1 MRKKVGLLVI
11 TAILIGSFM
20 NLNAAVGK
28 EVKEVVVGE
37 ICALTG
43 PTSATHLMCMS
54 GSKDYMEYMNEKG
67 GIEGKKGK
75 VKIRVL
81 SYDSQ
86 YVSAKAKDGFARL
99 RGKGMIVLTHC
110 AAGHSDALLADHERA
125 KIPLVT
131 GSLGVASMWS
141 EWVYANYHP
150 GIANMI
156 RTWAV
161 WEKKK
166 WEKEGKPGGTLIL
179 GAIESDEPWA
189 PLALWD
195 IDSFCKKEQITL
207 ARDKMPKGTT
217 DATPQ
222 LTRLK
227 KSGAR
232 GIFVLSSGP
241 GTVVVL
247 KSAKSMGLDVPL
259 TQCAA
264 TTLGDVVDLGGAELA
279 EGYQGSYFYQP
290 IIKNPKIPDCEGMKL
305 AKMLWEK
312 NHPGHKTRDMYING
326 LLSGMIIVEGI
337 KLALNE
343 VPPEKLTGETLKKY
357 GLDKIRNFDA
367 GGLTTPISYIPGD
380 LDSHIGQRHVWYW
393 VIRNGYAEPLT
404 EWMPTTTYRIPKK
417 RK

>member
-1 MRKKVGLLVI
+1 MRKGMGFLAVA
-11 TAILIGSFM
+11 AILIMPFM
-20 NLNAAVGK
+20 NFSAADGK

-37 ICALTG
+37 ICAMTG

-54 GSKDYMEYMNEKG
+54 GTKDYIGYINEKG
-67 GIEGKKGK
+67 GVEGKKGR
-75 VKIRVL
+75 VKIDYI

-86 YVSAKAKDGFARL
+86 YVAAKAKDGFARL
-99 RGKGMIVLTHC
+99 REKGMIVLTHC

-156 RTWAV
+156 RTWAM
-161 WEKKK
+161 WEKSK
-166 WEKEGKPGGTLIL
+166 WEKEGKPGGKLIL

-195 IDSFCKKEQITL
+195 LDSFCKEQQIEIVT
-207 ARDKMPKGTT
+207 DKMPKGTT

-227 KSGAR
+227 KAGAR
-232 GIFVLSSGP
+232 GIFVLSSAP

-247 KSAKSMGLDVPL
+247 KSARSMGLDIPL

-264 TTLGDVVDLGGAELA
+264 TTLGDVIDLAGAELA
-279 EGYQGSYFYQP
+279 QGYQGSYFYEP
-290 IIKNPKIPDCEGMKL
+290 VSKNPKVKDSEGMKL

-312 NHPGHKTRDMYING
+312 NHPGQKPRDMYVNG
-326 LLSGMIIVEGI
+326 LISGMIIVKAI

-343 VPPEKLTGETLKKY
+343 VPPDQLNGETLKKY
-357 GLDKIRNFDA
+357 GLDKIRNFDCM
-367 GGLTTPISYIPGD
+367 GLTTPISYIPGD
-380 LDSHIGQRHVWYW
+380 LDSHIGQRTVWYW
-393 VIRNGYAEPLT
+393 VVRGEYVEPLT
-404 EWMPTTTYRIPKK
+404 EYMPTTTYRIPKK

>member
-1 MRKKVGLLVI
+1 MRKKIGLLAVL
-11 TAILIGSFM
+11 AILSVSFM
-20 NLNAAVGK
+20 NFNAAFGK

-75 VKIRVL
+75 VKIRVI

-86 YVSAKAKDGFARL
+86 YVAAKAKDGFARL
-99 RGKGMIVLTHC
+99 RGQGMIVLTHC

-131 GSLGVASMWS
+131 GSLGIASMWS

-161 WEKKK
+161 WVKSK
-166 WEKEGKPGGTLIL
+166 WEKEGKPGGKLIL

-195 IDSFCKKEQITL
+195 IDGFCKEQGIEIIT
-207 ARDKMPKGTT
+207 DKMPKGTT

-232 GIFVLSSGP
+232 EIFVLSSAT

-264 TTLGDVVDLGGAELA
+264 TTLGDVMDLGGKELA
-279 EGYQGSYFYQP
+279 ENYQGSYFYQP
-290 IIKNPKIPDCEGMKL
+290 LTKNPKIPDCEGMKL
-305 AKMLWEK
+305 AKMLWDK
-312 NHPGHKTRDMYING
+312 NHPGQRPRDMYING

-337 KLALNE
+337 RLALNE

-367 GGLTTPISYIPGD
+367 MGLTTPIAYIPGD

-393 VIRNGYAEPLT
+393 IVRKGYAEPLT

>member
-1 MRKKVGLLVI
+1 MSKKIGLVAVI
-11 TAILIGSFM
+11 TILVASFM
-20 NLNAAVGK
+20 NLNAAIGE

-43 PTSATHLMCMS
+43 PTSATHLMCYS
-54 GSKDYMEYMNEKG
+54 GSKEYMEYMNEKG

-75 VKIRVL
+75 VKIKVL

-86 YVSAKAKDGFARL
+86 YVTAKAKDGFAKL
-99 RGKGMIVLTHC
+99 RAEGMIVLTHC
-110 AAGHSDALLADHERA
+110 GAGHSDALLADHERA

-141 EWVYANYHP
+141 EYVYANYHP

-156 RTWAV
+156 RTWAMWV
-161 WEKKK
+161 KSK
-166 WEKEGKPGGTLIL
+166 WEKEGKPGGKLIL
-179 GAIESDEPWA
+179 GAVESDEPWA
-189 PLALWD
+189 PLSLWD
-195 IDSFCKKEQITL
+195 IDKFCKEQQLEIVT
-207 ARDKMPKGTT
+207 DKMPKGTT

-222 LTRLK
+222 LTRVK

-232 GIFVLSSGP
+232 EIFVLSSGP
-241 GTVVVL
+241 GSVVVL
-247 KSAKSMGLDVPL
+247 KSARSMGFDVPL

-264 TTLGDVVDLGGAELA
+264 TTLGDLIDLGGAELV

-305 AKMLWEK
+305 AKMLWKK
-312 NHPGHKTRDMYING
+312 NHPGQKPRDMYING

-343 VPPEKLTGETLKKY
+343 VPPEKLNGEALKKY
-357 GLDKIRNFDA
+357 GLDNIRDFDA
-367 GGLTTPISYIPGD
+367 MGLTTPISYIPGD
-380 LDSHIGQRHVWYW
+380 LDSHIGQRHVRYW
-393 VIRNGYAEPLT
+393 VIRNGYGEPVT
-404 EWMPTTTYRIPKK
+404 DWMPTTTYRIPKK